1 LDRLHLIKV
10 FIAVVDAN
18 GFAGAAR
25 ALRISP
31 PAVTRAIN
39 ALETQLGV
47 QLLMR
52 TTRVV
57 RLTEPG
63 ARYAEDYR
71 RILAEMEL
79 ADETVAGL
87 HGSPRGVLSVTAPV
101 LFGARF
107 VTPVVTD
114 YLRQYPDMRV
124 SCWFLG
130 RLVNLLEE
138 GLDVAVRI
146 ADLPNS
152 STHAVRVGQ
161 VRRVICAA
169 PAYLQQRGIPQ
180 TPDDLQQHCIISAQ
194 AGATVA
200 EWRLMDAGAVRVV
213 KVLPRL
219 STNGNE
225 SAIAAA
231 VSGFGIT
238 RVLSYQI
245 AEQLRNGRLKVVLAE
260 FEPAALPVH
269 VMHRE
274 GRHPSQKVQTFLDFA
289 IERLRAHPSL
299 N

>member
-1 LDRLHLIKV
+1 MDRLHLIKV

-31 PAVTRAIN
+31 PAVTRAIS
-39 ALETQLGV
+39 ALESQLGV

-71 RILAEMEL
+71 RILAEMQL

-87 HGSPRGVLSVTAPV
+87 HGSPRGVLSITAPV

-146 ADLPNS
+146 AELPNAA
-152 STHAVRVGQ
+152 THAARVGQ
-161 VRRVICAA
+161 VRRVICAS

-180 TPDDLQQHCIISAQ
+180 TPDALQQHCIISAQ
-194 AGATVA
+194 AAATVA
-200 EWRLMDAGAVRVV
+200 EWRLMDAGTVRVV
-213 KVLPRL
+213 KLLPRL

-238 RVLSYQI
+238 RVSRPI
-245 AEQLRNGRLKVVLAE
+245 AGTRTVN
-260 FEPAALPVH
+260 
-269 VMHRE
+269 
-274 GRHPSQKVQTFLDFA
+274 S
-289 IERLRAHPSL
+289 
-299 N
+299 